1 MLTTIKATRPLCK
14 FPVRI
19 DEINADPEVVTS
31 VHELQS
37 QAPRSSPT
45 LSHLH
50 LQLVVA

>member
-1 MLTTIKATRPLCK
+1 MLTNIKATRLLCK
-14 FPVRI
+14 FPVQI

-31 VHELQS
+31 VHKLQS

-45 LSHLH
+45 LFRLH